1 MTELSQDERLL
12 ISVREAANILSLGK
26 STIWALIA
34 RGDLQTTKIG
44 RTRRITIES
53 VRALARPAMP
63 PT

>member
-1 MTELSQDERLL
+1 MTTLSQDERLL

-53 VRALARPAMP
+53 VRALAKPQG
-63 PT
+63 

>member
-1 MTELSQDERLL
+1 MTALSQDERLL

-34 RGDLQTTKIG
+34 RGDLQTIKIG

-53 VRALARPAMP
+53 VRGLARPAMP